1 MVNFARV
8 CGSVTAAALNK
19 LAEEKS
25 IDMPKVELS
34 SLLLETPPD
43 PKMGDVGIPLFGF
56 AKTFRMGPPQIAA
69 EVLRIIKSDFAKEAS
84 EAGEF
89 IAVGP

>member
-34 SLLLETPPD
+34 ALLLEPFL
-43 PKMGDVGIPLFGF
+43 VGLLSGHWLPQLSKSLLVFLPLLLQ
-56 AKTFRMGPPQIAA
+56 TNH
-69 EVLRIIKSDFAKEAS
+69 LLKENAFS
-84 EAGEF
+84 AFSSYCLGLSQHSSLS
-89 IAVGP
+89 